1 MVITCAASFCY
12 KSDLSAE
19 AIHTIDFINSMDS
32 LFDTFN
38 SQPNLTEINIEEE
51 PSNSKCF
58 CLPFTSADFQV
69 KFLKSMFEYFKC
81 LTVKR
86 YNTVKNKWV
95 IINKSFNLKFINGWL
110 VSIAGLLRLFQNL
123 QKEHPTED
131 LVLYTN
137 RLNQDC
143 LENFFGTTRIQ
154 NGNCINPTPIQFQR
168 TFKKLFSLNVFEHSE
183 GANCIADLDEI
194 LTTINDT
201 PSVDLEALFPEKNPI
216 VLKALPVEGSSY
228 KILDLPEQNA
238 LAYVCGYLISKC
250 IAVHNCDTCLNFGK
264 ATTNL
269 TSETFYCLLK
279 NYEQDT
285 SSVFGKFMMPDSSFY
300 QYVFTLESIFDQ
312 NFTSFAAM
320 PNVGQQLRSLMDN
333 VYLIH
338 PCENFPRT
346 YLINLYLRFKIFST
360 LNRTNKSIKSL
371 GTGSRSRKLQILSN
385 M

>member
-1 MVITCAASFCY
+1 
-12 KSDLSAE
+12 
-19 AIHTIDFINSMDS
+19 MDN
-32 LFDTFN
+32 LFDNFN
-38 SQPNLTEINIEEE
+38 SRPNLTEINIEEE

-58 CLPFTSADFQV
+58 CLSFTGADFQV

-86 YNTVKNKWV
+86 YNTVKNEWV
-95 IINKSFNLKFINGWL
+95 VINKSFNIKLINGWL
-110 VSIAGLLRLFQNL
+110 VSIEGLLRLFQNL

-137 RLNQDC
+137 RTNQDS
-143 LENFFGTTRIQ
+143 LENFFETSCIQ

-201 PSVDLEALFPEKNPI
+201 PSVDLEAIFPGKNPI

-250 IAVHNCDTCLNFGK
+250 ISVHNCDTCLNFGK

-269 TSETFYCLLK
+269 TRNTSLNVLRNLK
-279 NYEQDT
+279 
-285 SSVFGKFMMPDSSFY
+285 
-300 QYVFTLESIFDQ
+300 L
-312 NFTSFAAM
+312 
-320 PNVGQQLRSLMDN
+320 
-333 VYLIH
+333 H
-338 PCENFPRT
+338 
-346 YLINLYLRFKIFST
+346 
-360 LNRTNKSIKSL
+360 
-371 GTGSRSRKLQILSN
+371 
-385 M
+385 